1 MDMIRHNYIIIHGNI
16 RINLFGI
23 LNDFRNDFSYVRQR
37 YLRRGEGTPPY
48 DMRQQRCAVFR
59 AERDKI
65 HAFFGVII
73 LFQADMFSLRAV
85 FHSLFFSL
93 PPAP

>member
-23 LNDFRNDFSYVRQR
+23 LNDFRNDFSYIRQC

-48 DMRQQRCAVFR
+48 DMR
-59 AERDKI
+59 
-65 HAFFGVII
+65 
-73 LFQADMFSLRAV
+73 
-85 FHSLFFSL
+85 
-93 PPAP
+93 